1 MPETN
6 TEPARRGRPRRGPD
20 PERFREIVEAAA
32 EVFLEKGYSATSIQD
47 ISDRVGILKGSLYH
61 YVRSK
66 EDFLYRIIKDVYD
79 EAIADI
85 RKVSELEAEPL
96 EKLAEFIRLH
106 VRFAASHLT
115 AYTIQLREFEQL
127 SAERREEIRRGGET
141 YVEALQVILEEAQEE
156 GVVDGSLDPRL
167 ASIIITGE
175 LNSMTRWYSP
185 QGALSADELADVYVG
200 MVLCSVASETAVED
214 AGGIEELRRRFAAA
228 R

>member
-1 MPETN
+1 M
-6 TEPARRGRPRRGPD
+6 
-20 PERFREIVEAAA
+20 
-32 EVFLEKGYSATSIQD
+32 
-47 ISDRVGILKGSLYH
+47 
-61 YVRSK
+61 
-66 EDFLYRIIKDVYD
+66 YD